1 MDAAYLRNLASN
13 LCRRGDDVMQYLV
26 TGGAGFIGSSIA
38 AALVKRGESVR
49 IADDFSTGRRDNVAK
64 FQAQIELMQGDL
76 ADLDFARHVV
86 KGVDYVIHQAA
97 IPSVPRSVADPLA
110 NNRAGVAATLN
121 LLLAARDAGVQRM
134 TYASS
139 SSIYGE
145 ARDGLAKR
153 EDMLPAPLSP
163 YGVSK
168 LAAEQYCLAF
178 HSVYGF
184 EVVALR
190 YFNVFGPRQ
199 DPKSE
204 YAAVIPRFINAL
216 LRGKAPIIY
225 GDGEQTR
232 DFTFVGNIVNANLH
246 ALEHPS
252 APGKIFNI
260 AMGAMNSLNYLVA
273 TLQELIGVDIAP
285 RYAEPRPGDIRHS
298 FADVSRAA
306 NILQFA
312 PHISLVDGLRT
323 TVQWYRARSVL
334 VDTE

>member
-1 MDAAYLRNLASN
+1 
-13 LCRRGDDVMQYLV
+13 MQYLV

-110 NNRAGVAATLN
+110 NNRAGVVATLN
-121 LLLAARDAGVQRM
+121 LLLAARDSGVRRM

>member
-1 MDAAYLRNLASN
+1 
-13 LCRRGDDVMQYLV
+13 MQYLV

-64 FQAQIELMQGDL
+64 FEAQIELMQGDL

-110 NNRAGVAATLN
+110 NNRAGVVATLN
-121 LLLAARDAGVQRM
+121 LLLAARDSGVRRM

-252 APGKIFNI
+252 APGQIFNI

>member
-1 MDAAYLRNLASN
+1 
-13 LCRRGDDVMQYLV
+13 MQYLV

-216 LRGKAPIIY
+216 LLGKAPIIY